1 MLTAIAIREVKNIVE
16 MSGAAL
22 DRGLNMGRAKPNMFL
37 IQNYAQDLGMNV
49 RTLLNGFGVSMLTPN
64 KGGKDDDDMLSVI
77 LNAMGKE
84 SPAADSSDEYV
95 TKSDISGLI
104 NTEIEAAFKKYMPQ
118 AD

>member
-22 DRGLNMGRAKPNMFL
+22 DRGLNMGRGKPNMFL
-37 IQNYAQDLGMNV
+37 LQNYAQDLGMNV
-49 RTLLNGFGVSMLTPN
+49 RTLLNGFGVSLLTPD
-64 KGGKDDDDMLSVI
+64 KGGKDDDVMSVI
-77 LNAMGKE
+77 LKAMGKE

-95 TKSDISGLI
+95 TKADISSLI
-104 NTEIEAAFKKYMPQ
+104 NTEIQAAFKEYMPQ